1 MRPFFATLCLVV
13 ATATLVAQGPEARK
27 PLAPKDVDDIA
38 TLLKIEDTRQFDA
51 AALTRIVGAAHPE
64 VRRRAIVT
72 IGRVVDER
80 GKAMLTAL
88 HGQTDTTLLATV
100 AFATGQLKDAAAL
113 PWLTGL
119 LTTADPVVGKEAAQA
134 LGKIGT
140 RDARGALATYL
151 ATARDTAPAVVV
163 GEALLAIGRVPYQN
177 GVKDDLA
184 PIVRWSTSKD
194 AELRW
199 RAAWALFRPK
209 DPAAIPTL
217 MTLST
222 DASAEVRFW
231 AMRGL
236 APDLVDH
243 AGIARAD
250 AAARLRQGVNDPDR
264 RVRTEALRA
273 LVAYDDDAS
282 VQAVL
287 RALQSDDTWL
297 SVSAA
302 DPTLARH
309 KARADVVPA
318 LVAAA
323 ADAKPLSL
331 RLSALTPLVTL
342 APAEARALATSL
354 LKSSSVTAQTA
365 AQQALRQLDAA
376 ERAAAGGAAGA
387 RGGGGGGG
395 RTGGPAR
402 AAITPKT
409 DGEYRALVERWI
421 VPDYDGAPRPH
432 VLFGTSRGEID
443 VELFPGDAPF
453 GVEYLLAV
461 IGTDEIV
468 NTEFGRVVPNFVAQQ
483 RGIRNEG
490 SLRDEVN
497 RRGLLRGTL
506 SWASSG
512 LDTGRPGYTLA
523 STPQPHNEGNF
534 TALGRIV
541 SGLDVVDRLELADR
555 ITSARVR
562 K

>member
-342 APAEARALATSL
+342 APAEAAEVIECDGADRGATG
-354 LKSSSVTAQTA
+354 
-365 AQQALRQLDAA
+365 
-376 ERAAAGGAAGA
+376 AAAARCGRACGCGWCGRRTWWRRRRRSHGRPGA
-387 RGGGGGGG
+387 RGDHAEDRRRVPRAG
-395 RTGGPAR
+395 RTMDRARLRRRAASAR
-402 AAITPKT
+402 AL
-409 DGEYRALVERWI
+409 R
-421 VPDYDGAPRPH
+421 H
-432 VLFGTSRGEID
+432 VTRRD
-443 VELFPGDAPF
+443 RR
-453 GVEYLLAV
+453 
-461 IGTDEIV
+461 
-468 NTEFGRVVPNFVAQQ
+468 RVVPGGRAV
-483 RGIRNEG
+483 
-490 SLRDEVN
+490 
-497 RRGLLRGTL
+497 RRR
-506 SWASSG
+506 
-512 LDTGRPGYTLA
+512 
-523 STPQPHNEGNF
+523 
-534 TALGRIV
+534 V
-541 SGLDVVDRLELADR
+541 
-555 ITSARVR
+555 SARGDWHR
-562 K
+562 